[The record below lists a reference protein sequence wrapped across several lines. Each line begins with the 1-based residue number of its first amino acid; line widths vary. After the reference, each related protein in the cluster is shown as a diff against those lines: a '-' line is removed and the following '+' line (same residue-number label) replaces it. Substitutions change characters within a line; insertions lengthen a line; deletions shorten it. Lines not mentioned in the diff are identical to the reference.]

1 MTFIFKASK
10 YLFVVQYFNRWYAE
24 TVLLSITSINVTY
37 YEWLNI
43 IDHFLNYVSNKL
55 SLYEFKTKS
64 FVYLWFTMTDRVRYT
79 ERGREKQREEE
90 RD

>member
-10 YLFVVQYFNRWYAE
+10 YLFVVQYYYRKYAE
-24 TVLLSITSINVTY
+24 TVLLSITSINVQY